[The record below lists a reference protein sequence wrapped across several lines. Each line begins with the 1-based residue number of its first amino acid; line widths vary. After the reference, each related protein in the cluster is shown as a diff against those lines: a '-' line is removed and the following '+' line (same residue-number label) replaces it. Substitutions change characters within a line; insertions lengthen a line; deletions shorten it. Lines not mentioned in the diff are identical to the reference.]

1 MTESVNDIKKGDY
14 VVLQGEPYEVID
26 REHIAMQQRRAVV
39 KLKVRNLK
47 NGKVKEESMLSQ
59 GEIEVPEDLEKKPA
73 IFAYNKKN
81 EFWFH
86 EPNNPGNRFM
96 LPEEIIGDKKLFL
109 KPKMEVSTLL
119 FKDEVI
125 SIKLPIKAEYEIIEA
140 PPVIKGATA
149 SGGSKPAKIETGA
162 TISVPM
168 FIETGEK
175 IIVNTERGEYDSK
188 A

>member
-1 MTESVNDIKKGDY
+1 MKESVNNIKKGDY
-14 VVLQGEPYEVID
+14 IVLSGEPYEVMD

-39 KLKVRNLK
+39 KFKIKNLK
-47 NGKVKEESMLSQ
+47 NGKVKEESALSQ
-59 GEIEVPEDLEKKPA
+59 GEMEVPDDLEKKTA
-73 IFAYNKKN
+73 IFAYNKKDK
-81 EFWFH
+81 FWFH
-86 EPNNPGNRFM
+86 EAGNPGNRFM
-96 LPEEIIGDKKLFL
+96 LPEEVIGDNKLYL

-119 FKDEVI
+119 FGDEVI
-125 SIKLPIKAEYEIIEA
+125 SIKLPIKVEYEVVEA
-140 PPVIKGATA
+140 PPAIKGATA

-162 TISVPM
+162 IINVPM

>member
-1 MTESVNDIKKGDY
+1 MKESVNNIKKGDY
-14 VVLQGEPYEVID
+14 VVFNGEPYEVID

-59 GEIEVPEDLEKKPA
+59 GEIEVPDDLEKKPA
-73 IFAYNKKN
+73 IFAYSRKD

-86 EPNNPGNRFM
+86 EVGNPGVRFM
-96 LPEEIIGDKKLFL
+96 IKEEILGDNKLYL
-109 KPKMEVSTLL
+109 KPKMEVGLL
-119 FKDEVI
+119 MFKGEPI
-125 SIKLPIKAEYEIIEA
+125 SVKLPIKVEYEVIEA

-149 SGGSKPAKIETGA
+149 SGGNKLSKIETGA
-162 TISVPM
+162 MINVPM
-168 FIETGEK
+168 FIEAGEK

>member
-1 MTESVNDIKKGDY
+1 MKESVNNIKKGDF
-14 VVLQGEPYEVID
+14 VVLDREPYEVID

-73 IFAYNKKN
+73 VFAYNKKD

-86 EPNNPGNRFM
+86 EVGNPGVRFM
-96 LPEEIIGDKKLFL
+96 LKEELIGDKKLFL
-109 KPKMEVSTLL
+109 KPKMEISLL
-119 FKDEVI
+119 FYGEEVI
-125 SIKLPIKAEYEIIEA
+125 SIKLPIKVEYEVVEA

-149 SGGSKPAKIETGA
+149 SGGNKPAKIETGA
-162 TISVPM
+162 MVAVPM
-168 FIETGEK
+168 FIETGSK